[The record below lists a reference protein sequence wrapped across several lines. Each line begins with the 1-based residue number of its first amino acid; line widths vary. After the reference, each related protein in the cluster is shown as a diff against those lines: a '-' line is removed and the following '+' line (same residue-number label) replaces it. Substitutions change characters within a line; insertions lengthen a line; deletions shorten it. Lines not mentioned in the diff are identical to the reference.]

1 MAVVSEKLPKGIDK
15 LPSGK
20 YRARVRDYGSA
31 TFTRLRDAEKWL
43 HETRVLKETGQP
55 PVPRAITLAELALDY
70 LTSERPQLSDKFYES
85 RRNLWAAHLD
95 QRVRPAPP
103 AGRQRGREPN
113 RQWRHPLVETRL
125 PAITPRMIEQWRDER
140 LQATTDE
147 RGKPSINAIATL
159 MSFMVTVFNRGVRD
173 RYIDRNPMV
182 AVRKP
187 KVPSQ
192 PHEGKGIMPVSVE
205 KIRAQLDGQDAL
217 MVAVLGYAG
226 LRPGEARGLKFG
238 DLGHTIW
245 IERAIGKNAPKGTK
259 TEHPRSV
266 RFVKPL
272 ADDLAA
278 WKCKLG
284 ASDDDWVF
292 PRPDGDP
299 WRETDWRN
307 WQKRVFKPAAKRAK
321 VKIERPYD
329 LRGSAASLWLHEGKD
344 PLEVADW
351 LGDNVATI
359 YKHYA
364 RAIREFRDSD
374 RHKDAETIIREA
386 RRDALVTPEGV
397 EPGPSGSRRSPRKP
411 RRQAV

>member
-1 MAVVSEKLPKGIDK
+1 MAVMSGKMPTGIDL

-20 YRARVRDYGSA
+20 YRARVKGYGGG

-43 HETRVLKETGQP
+43 NETRILKETGQP
-55 PVPRAITLAELALDY
+55 PAPKAVTLADLALDY
-70 LTSERPQLSDKFYES
+70 LTSERPRLSDKFYES

-103 AGRQRGREPN
+103 PNRQRGREPD

-125 PAITPRMIEQWRDER
+125 PAITPRMIELWRDER

-147 RGKPSINAIATL
+147 RGKPSVDAVATL
-159 MSFMVTVFNRGVRD
+159 MSFMTTVFDRGVRD
-173 RYIDRNPMV
+173 QYIDRNPMK

-187 KVPSQ
+187 KPPSK
-192 PHEGKGIMPVSVE
+192 PYEGKGIMPLAVE

-245 IERAIGKNAPKGTK
+245 IERAIGKNDPKGTK

-266 RFVKPL
+266 RLVKPL

-278 WKCKLG
+278 WKTKLG

-307 WQKRVFKPAAKRAK
+307 WQKRVFKPAARRAG
-321 VKIERPYD
+321 VKIDRPYD

-344 PLEVADW
+344 SLQVAEW
-351 LGDNVATI
+351 LGDNIATI
-359 YKHYA
+359 HKHYL

-386 RRDALVTPEGV
+386 RRDALMTPQGV
-397 EPGPSGSRRSPRKP
+397 QRGPTESKGSPRKASK
-411 RRQAV
+411 QAV